1 MIRLSEKA
9 KKSGDIISVPVNDIR
24 PNPSAAR
31 TSFDWNELDGLAQS
45 IYHNGLLQ
53 PLTIREVK
61 NGKYQLVAGER
72 RLRAARM
79 AGLAEVPCV
88 VVKISEEK
96 SALMT
101 ITENIQRKE
110 LHFFEE
116 AEAVRNIIKK
126 YGMTIAQISKKL
138 GIPQSEISDK
148 LLLLRLPKKIREY
161 IIRYGL
167 TQRHASAIIR
177 LNDYNLMT
185 EALNAV
191 IKNCMNVSD
200 TEKLVDRLLNQG
212 RMSESQ
218 TKTGGRKNVK
228 IFKDVRIFIN
238 TLDHA
243 VITMKKSGI
252 KAEAFQ
258 READGYIEYTVRIN
272 KSDVSRETLTK

>member
-9 KKSGDIISVPVNDIR
+9 KKSGDIINVPVNDIR

-79 AGLAEVPCV
+79 AGLAEVPCI
-88 VVKISEEK
+88 VVKSSEEK

-101 ITENIQRKE
+101 LTENLQRKE

-116 AEAVRNIIKK
+116 AEALRNIIKK

-200 TEKLVDRLLNQG
+200 TEKLVDRLMNQG
-212 RMSESQ
+212 IMSESQ

>member
-79 AGLAEVPCV
+79 AGLEEVPCV

-101 ITENIQRKE
+101 LTENLQRKK

-116 AEAVRNIIKK
+116 AEALRNIIKK

-161 IIRYGL
+161 IIQYGL

-200 TEKLVDRLLNQG
+200 TEKLVDRLMNQG